1 MKKVPAI
8 VIFCLLFLVGCTT
21 GIEKNIS
28 EQKND
33 GVNWSKKR
41 TNLFSSLYYP
51 ELSKIEANKL
61 MKEKFDLTMPSFFER
76 SLALTQETL
85 LLETPAQYAIKSEA
99 ENLTI
104 RGIVIGKE
112 NSDPNYTGLSEA
124 HFQVNQQKQ
133 QVYLTKQSIVIQCSA
148 SDNKLQGETV
158 GLLLKRLGEAM
169 ELPDL
174 DQVMKQAEQKMVQTE
189 DDGSSQ
195 MIEIYNDSEAAK
207 KQQSASRILT
217 IFYDE
222 TNLVKEIDGFI
233 SIE

>member
-1 MKKVPAI
+1 MKKVPVI
-8 VIFCLLFLVGCTT
+8 VIFCLVFLVGCTT
-21 GIEKNIS
+21 NSEKNIS
-28 EQKND
+28 EQKDD
-33 GVNWSKKR
+33 GASWSKKR
-41 TNLFSSLYYP
+41 TNLFSSLDYP

-61 MKEKFDLTMPSFFER
+61 MKEKFDLTMPLFFER

-104 RGIVIGKE
+104 RGIVIGKKTT
-112 NSDPNYTGLSEA
+112 DQTYTGLAEA